1 MNIKS
6 VLAGTAIG
14 AILVGCV
21 CAIYTKININKEEIE
36 SNEVE
41 SSIKTQLECKQDER
55 KTLEIV
61 KSEKK
66 YFAEWDSENYEVTVK
81 NTSGE
86 SMQRVQFTLGEG
98 IYEIYNVEPDDEYKI
113 IAFNTETD
121 IKLKIMTIDYEIPTY
136 FPDEVT
142 LETTIGDNKLTGV
155 VKNNSQ
161 IELYPNQ
168 VMIFLKD
175 QNGDIV
181 QKTIEYSGCFFE
193 GLVIKPGAEFKFE
206 MEIPEG
212 HILLENKGI
221 MFKYSDLEFRMYE
234 TRNFREM

>member
-1 MNIKS
+1 MDIKS

-14 AILVGCV
+14 AILIGCV
-21 CAIYTKININKEEIE
+21 FGICTNVHKKEVEENEVNSNIE
-36 SNEVE
+36 S
-41 SSIKTQLECKQDER
+41 QFECKQDEK

-66 YFAEWDSENYEVTVK
+66 YFEEWDSENYEVIVK
-81 NTSGE
+81 NTSGV

-113 IAFNTETD
+113 IAYNSENNID
-121 IKLKIMTIDYEIPTY
+121 LKIMTIDYEIPSY
-136 FPDEVT
+136 FPDEVS
-142 LETTIGDNKLTGV
+142 LNTTTENNILTGV
-155 VKNNSQ
+155 VKNNSE

-193 GLVIKPGAEFKFE
+193 GLVIKPNTEFKFE
-206 MEIPEG
+206 IEIPEG
-212 HILLENKGI
+212 HILLKNKGI

-234 TRNFREM
+234 TRNFKEM

>member
-1 MNIKS
+1 MDIKS

-14 AILVGCV
+14 AILIGCV
-21 CAIYTKININKEEIE
+21 FGIYTNVHKKEVEENEVNSNIE
-36 SNEVE
+36 S
-41 SSIKTQLECKQDER
+41 QFECKQDEK

-66 YFAEWDSENYEVTVK
+66 YFEEWDSENYEVIVK
-81 NTSGE
+81 NTSGV

-113 IAFNTETD
+113 IAYNSENN
-121 IKLKIMTIDYEIPTY
+121 INLKIMTIDYEIPSY
-136 FPDEVT
+136 FPDEVS
-142 LETTIGDNKLTGV
+142 LNTTTENNVLTGV
-155 VKNNSQ
+155 VKNNSE

-193 GLVIKPGAEFKFE
+193 GLVIKPSTEFKFE
-206 MEIPEG
+206 IEIPEG
-212 HILLENKGI
+212 HILLKDKGI

-234 TRNFREM
+234 TRNFKEM

>member
-1 MNIKS
+1 MDIKS

-14 AILVGCV
+14 AILIGCV
-21 CAIYTKININKEEIE
+21 WAVYTKVNKEEIKR
-36 SNEVE
+36 NEVN
-41 SSIKTQLECKQDER
+41 SSLETQFECKQDEK

-66 YFAEWDSENYEVTVK
+66 YFEEWDSENYEVTIK

-113 IAFNTETD
+113 IAYNSENN
-121 IKLKIMTIDYEIPTY
+121 INLKIMTIDYEIPSY
-136 FPDEVT
+136 FPDEVS
-142 LETTIGDNKLTGV
+142 LQTTIEDNKLTGV
-155 VKNNSQ
+155 VKNNSE

-175 QNGDIV
+175 QNGDII

-206 MEIPEG
+206 MEIQEG
-212 HILLENKGI
+212 HILLKNKGI

-234 TRNFREM
+234 TRNFKEM

>member
-1 MNIKS
+1 MDIKS

-14 AILVGCV
+14 AILIGCV
-21 CAIYTKININKEEIE
+21 FVIYTNVHKKEVEENEVNSNIE
-36 SNEVE
+36 S
-41 SSIKTQLECKQDER
+41 QFECKQDEK

-66 YFAEWDSENYEVTVK
+66 YFEEWDSENYEVIVK
-81 NTSGE
+81 NTSGV

-113 IAFNTETD
+113 IAYNSENNID
-121 IKLKIMTIDYEIPTY
+121 LKIMTIDYEIPSY
-136 FPDEVT
+136 FPDEVS
-142 LETTIGDNKLTGV
+142 LNTTTENNILTGV
-155 VKNNSQ
+155 VKNNSE

-193 GLVIKPGAEFKFE
+193 GLVIKPNTEFKFE
-206 MEIPEG
+206 IEIPEG
-212 HILLENKGI
+212 HILLKDKGI

-234 TRNFREM
+234 TRNFKEM

>member
-1 MNIKS
+1 MDIKS

-14 AILVGCV
+14 AILIGCV
-21 CAIYTKININKEEIE
+21 FGIYKKKKKKEVEENEVNSNIE
-36 SNEVE
+36 S
-41 SSIKTQLECKQDER
+41 QFECKQDEK

-66 YFAEWDSENYEVTVK
+66 YFEEWDSENYEVIVK
-81 NTSGE
+81 NTSGV

-113 IAFNTETD
+113 IAYNSENNID
-121 IKLKIMTIDYEIPTY
+121 LKIMTIDYEIPSY
-136 FPDEVT
+136 FPDEVS
-142 LETTIGDNKLTGV
+142 LNTTTENNILTGV
-155 VKNNSQ
+155 VKNNSE

-193 GLVIKPGAEFKFE
+193 GLVIKPNTEFKFE
-206 MEIPEG
+206 IEIPEG
-212 HILLENKGI
+212 HILLKDKGI

-234 TRNFREM
+234 TRNFKEM